1 MQRCNVIHK
10 ISVKEGM
17 VTDYIIM
24 FFGVL
29 GIARQF
35 YGEAVRIMSRA
46 TSNFSS

>member
-24 FFGVL
+24 FSG
-29 GIARQF
+29 
-35 YGEAVRIMSRA
+35 
-46 TSNFSS
+46 SSG